1 MDAITPVLTVLI
13 IVGLVIYAFD
23 RMPVP
28 IKDPAK
34 SWIAAIIALAGAAYL
49 VQRFLV

>member
-1 MDAITPVLTVLI
+1 MEAFAVVLTVLI
-13 IVGLVIYAFD
+13 IVGLAIYAFD

-34 SWIAAIIALAGAAYL
+34 SWIAALIALGGAAYL

>member
-1 MDAITPVLTVLI
+1 MEAITPVLTVLI
-13 IVGLVIYAFD
+13 VVGLAIYAFD

-34 SWIAAIIALAGAAYL
+34 SWIAALIALGGAAYL